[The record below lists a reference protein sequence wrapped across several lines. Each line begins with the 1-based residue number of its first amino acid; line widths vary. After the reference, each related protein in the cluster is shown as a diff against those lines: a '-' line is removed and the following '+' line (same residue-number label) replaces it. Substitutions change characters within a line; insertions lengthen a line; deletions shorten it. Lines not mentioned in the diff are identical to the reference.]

1 MDYIND
7 ININEAV
14 LHILDA
20 NAEEPV
26 LSEYSIELAEDQY
39 KILWK
44 HINKCLKSDELR
56 FAKFNEGRG
65 ILKEITQEYLNQE
78 SDDLIEVSKE
88 MARQLFMIMK
98 GNCNISS
105 SDLIVASIMTDQG
118 PMIAIL
124 KMDYISNFTHE
135 IKIIDEKIGVDLVKQ
150 VAALPGSGQKIQKA
164 AFIKPIREGEAYNLM
179 ILDNQ
184 ITKDEYGANF
194 FTNTYLNCTYVTNE
208 RDMTRDFIKASENW
222 VRKYVNEDAA
232 KAEEVRKGI
241 KEKLKEED
249 TLKVDEISAELFPED
264 QEQKESFA
272 REIKMHCNSEEIQ
285 LDKVYI
291 DKKLKRVRLN
301 IDKEIDLY
309 INEEA
314 YKDKSKF
321 EVVRNGDGSI
331 NLVVKNVI
339 NYIEK

>member
-1 MDYIND
+1 MEYVND
-7 ININEAV
+7 ININESV
-14 LHILDA
+14 LHILDS

-26 LSEYSIELAEDQY
+26 LSEFSIELNEDQY
-39 KILWK
+39 KILDK
-44 HINKCLKSDELR
+44 HIRKCLKSDELR
-56 FAKFNEGRG
+56 FAKFNEGRA
-65 ILKEITQEYLNQE
+65 ILKEATQEYLKGE
-78 SDDLIEVSKE
+78 SNDLIEVSKE
-88 MARQLFMIMK
+88 TAQLLFKIMK
-98 GNCNISS
+98 GNINISS
-105 SDLIVASIMTDQG
+105 SDLIVASILTDQG

-135 IKIIDEKIGVDLVKQ
+135 IKIIDEKIGIGLVKQ

-164 AFIKPIREGEAYNLM
+164 AFIKPIREGDKYNLM

-184 ITKDEYGANF
+184 SSNDEYGANF
-194 FTNTYLNCTYVTNE
+194 FTNTFLDCTYVINE

-222 VRKYVNEDAA
+222 IRKSFPEDAA
-232 KAEEVRKGI
+232 KSEEIRNNI
-241 KEKLKEED
+241 KAKLKEED
-249 TLKVDEISAELFPED
+249 VLNIDQVSSELFAENR
-264 QEQKESFA
+264 EEKESFA
-272 REIKMHCNSEEIQ
+272 TEMKMKCAVEEIAI
-285 LDKVYI
+285 DKVYV

-309 INEEA
+309 INEET

>member
-1 MDYIND
+1 
-7 ININEAV
+7 
-14 LHILDA
+14 
-20 NAEEPV
+20 
-26 LSEYSIELAEDQY
+26 
-39 KILWK
+39 
-44 HINKCLKSDELR
+44 
-56 FAKFNEGRG
+56 
-65 ILKEITQEYLNQE
+65 
-78 SDDLIEVSKE
+78 
-88 MARQLFMIMK
+88 MARQLFIIMK
-98 GNCNISS
+98 GNVNISS
-105 SDLIVASIMTDQG
+105 SDLIVASINTDQG

-124 KMDYISNFTHE
+124 KMDYTSNFTHE
-135 IKIIDEKIGVDLVKQ
+135 IKFIDNKIGVDLVKQ

-164 AFIKPIREGEAYNLM
+164 AFIKPIRENETYNLM

-184 ITKDEYGANF
+184 NSNDDEYGANF
-194 FTNTYLNCTYVTNE
+194 FTNTYLNCTYVSNG

-222 VRKYVNEDAA
+222 VRKYINEDAG
-232 KAEEVRKGI
+232 KAEEVRINI

-249 TLKVDEISAELFPED
+249 ILNVDVISAELFPEN
-264 QEQKESFA
+264 QEEKESFA
-272 REIKMHCNSEEIQ
+272 REIKMKCNAEEIP

-291 DKKLKRVRLN
+291 DKKLKRIRLN